1 VGDRR
6 AQPFV
11 ELSYMFV
18 RLSAVALLVP
28 ALVSSA
34 PVVPVAPVRT
44 APVVWNIDNAHSN
57 VGFTI
62 RHFVS
67 KVRGSFKDVK
77 GTIVADENAWQDAV
91 IDVEIATASIT
102 TSQDRRD
109 AHLRSPDFFA
119 VDSFPTMRFKSTRI
133 ERSGNDA
140 KIHGNLTIRGVTR
153 PVVLEGTF
161 TGLMKAAQG
170 DRVGFE
176 ASTTINR
183 VDYGVKWNRAAE
195 GGGAMLGD
203 EVKVEIAIEAVRA
216 KE

>member
-1 VGDRR
+1 
-6 AQPFV
+6 
-11 ELSYMFV
+11 MFV
-18 RLSAVALLVP
+18 RLSAALLLVP
-28 ALVSSA
+28 VLVASA
-34 PVVPVAPVRT
+34 PSVPSSPPAPVRAT
-44 APVVWNIDNAHSN
+44 SAVWNIDNAHSS

-67 KVRGSFKDVK
+67 RVRGGFKDVK

-102 TSQDRRD
+102 TLQDRRD

-119 VDSFPTMRFKSTRI
+119 ADSFPTIRFKSTRI

-140 KIHGNLTIRGVTR
+140 RIHGNLTLRGVTR
-153 PVVLEGTF
+153 PVVLEGSF

-183 VDYGVKWNRAAE
+183 VDYGVTWNRAAE

-203 EVKVEIAIEAVRA
+203 EVKVDIAIEAVRA
-216 KE
+216 KP